1 MAKGGIPLT
10 TEARATIEW
19 LVSLVSLAI
28 EVGIPME
35 GLYPDL
41 AAPTVVG
48 C

>member
-19 LVSLVSLAI
+19 LVSLAI